1 MLGKPGKPLVELHPR
16 LPILCLRT
24 GHQREDSQL
33 SVRFIP
39 SVKLTSYLFRFE
51 LLEIMRASGMK
62 TQGAS
67 GPSGQCRDP
76 AGSGSI

>member
-24 GHQREDSQL
+24 GHQMQREVSQL

-39 SVKLTSYLFRFE
+39 SVKLTSPGNFQQLKPKFCRSDAFLIFE
-51 LLEIMRASGMK
+51 LRCIF
-62 TQGAS
+62 
-67 GPSGQCRDP
+67 P
-76 AGSGSI
+76 